1 MGHRRAASFP
11 HGAADATSTY
21 GFVPRACHVPA
32 FLRCDIRPT
41 LEPAEY
47 DLMDAAESRMWWY
60 RALHARVLDALA
72 RRPGAAGPVL
82 DAGCGT
88 GGLLARLAGLG
99 RPLVGL
105 DFNPK
110 AALRAAAKSGA
121 AAAAGDANRLP
132 FETAS
137 FAALTSCDVLCHRAV
152 DPPAALG
159 EFHRVLAPGGTLVL
173 NLPAYA
179 WMHSAHDERVHNS
192 RRFTAGSARALLERA
207 GFAAIEARYW
217 NALLLP
223 LMVLQRKVLKSDAAH
238 DSSDV
243 APFPPWLDAT
253 LFGVTAAER
262 ALARL
267 GLRYPAG
274 GSILVVATRP

>member
-1 MGHRRAASFP
+1 
-11 HGAADATSTY
+11 
-21 GFVPRACHVPA
+21 
-32 FLRCDIRPT
+32 
-41 LEPAEY
+41 
-47 DLMDAAESRMWWY
+47 MWWY
-60 RALHARVLDALA
+60 RALHARVADALA
-72 RRPGAAGPVL
+72 RRPGPAGTLL

-88 GGLLARLAGLG
+88 GGLLVRLAATG
-99 RPLVGL
+99 RALAGL
-105 DFNPK
+105 DFNP
-110 AALRAAAKSGA
+110 AAAARAAAKSGA
-121 AAAAGDANRLP
+121 ATTAGDANHLP
-132 FETAS
+132 FADAAVT
-137 FAALTSCDVLCHRAV
+137 ALTSCDVLCHRAV
-152 DPPAALG
+152 DPGAALA

-179 WMHSAHDERVHNS
+179 WLHSAHDERVHNS
-192 RRFTAGSARALLERA
+192 RRFTAGGARAMVAAA
-207 GFAAIEARYW
+207 GFDAVEARYW